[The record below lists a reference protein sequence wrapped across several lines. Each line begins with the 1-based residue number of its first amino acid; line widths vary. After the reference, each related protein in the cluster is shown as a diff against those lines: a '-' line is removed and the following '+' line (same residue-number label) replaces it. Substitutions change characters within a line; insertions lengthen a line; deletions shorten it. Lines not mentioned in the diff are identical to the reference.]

1 MADPLQ
7 PPLPQPPNWGA
18 YVAGVDTIQWYYLT
32 EADEA
37 ATAQYYFAQ
46 KISNPQN
53 ENAFLAAVV
62 ANNGATTPGIGQIT
76 GGQKT
81 GDTTLGGANTVA
93 TRGAKANIPNSL
105 PGGYTP

>member
-37 ATAQYYFAQ
+37 ATATYFFSQ
-46 KISNPQN
+46 KVTNFEERN
-53 ENAFLAAVV
+53 KFLAAVV
-62 ANNGATTPGIGQIT
+62 DAPGGPTLPGVGQIT
-76 GGQKT
+76 GGEFRGDSTQGTKT
-81 GDTTLGGANTVA
+81 AGVA
-93 TRGAKANIPNSL
+93 FIPNSL

>member
-18 YVAGVDTIQWYYLT
+18 YVTGVDTIQWYYLT

-37 ATAQYYFAQ
+37 ATAEYFFAQ

-62 ANNGATTPGIGQIT
+62 SNDGATTPGIGQIT
-76 GGQKT
+76 GQPALT
-81 GDTTLGGANTVA
+81 GDTTLGTKTAG
-93 TRGAKANIPNSL
+93 KAFIPNSL

>member
-18 YVAGVDTIQWYYLT
+18 YVTGVDTIQWYYLT

-37 ATAQYYFAQ
+37 ATAEYFFAQ

-53 ENAFLAAVV
+53 ENAFRAEIV
-62 ANNGATTPGIGQIT
+62 ANPTVTNPGVGQIT
-76 GGQKT
+76 GGNFR
-81 GDTTLGGANTVA
+81 GDSASGVKVA
-93 TRGAKANIPNSL
+93 GQAFIPNSL